1 MKKGPLSKAEK
12 YYIEN
17 NARSE
22 LSDLAKDL
30 DRSEVSISKHLKTI
44 KIKDEQVL
52 DSSSLYVRDSNKV
65 ATIMTEAASMAAD
78 ESSKKTSPPEKYRG
92 IIHKIKED

>member
-17 NARSE
+17 NAQSE
-22 LSDLAKDL
+22 LSTLSKDL
-30 DRSEVSISKHLKTI
+30 DRSESSISKHLKTI
-44 KIKDEQVL
+44 NNSVQAP
-52 DSSSLYVRDSNKV
+52 DSSNLYARDSNKV

-78 ESSKKTSPPEKYRG
+78 ESRKNTSAPKRYKG

>member
-52 DSSSLYVRDSNKV
+52 DSSLYVRDSNKV

-78 ESSKKTSPPEKYRG
+78 ESRKKTSPPEKYRG

>member
-30 DRSEVSISKHLKTI
+30 DRSEVSISKT
-44 KIKDEQVL
+44 
-52 DSSSLYVRDSNKV
+52 
-65 ATIMTEAASMAAD
+65 
-78 ESSKKTSPPEKYRG
+78 
-92 IIHKIKED
+92 